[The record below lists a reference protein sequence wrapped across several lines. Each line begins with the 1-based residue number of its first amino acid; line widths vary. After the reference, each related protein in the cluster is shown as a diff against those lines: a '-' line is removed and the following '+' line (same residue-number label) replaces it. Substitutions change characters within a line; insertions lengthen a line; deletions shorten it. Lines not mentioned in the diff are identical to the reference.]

1 MTLLPLA
8 APGSAQCRD
17 HSCVLRRCLI
27 RAGILS
33 RQESVRQ
40 HIPAAGISTI
50 GVWRDHDEESEKTS
64 PGIQLSYRNEGASSP
79 DPPVAI

>member
-27 RAGILS
+27 RAGTLP
-33 RQESVRQ
+33 RRESARQ
-40 HIPAAGISTI
+40 HVPAAGISTV
-50 GVWRDHDEESEKTS
+50 GVWRDHDEESEK
-64 PGIQLSYRNEGASSP
+64 PLPASNSHIATKALP
-79 DPPVAI
+79 HRIHR